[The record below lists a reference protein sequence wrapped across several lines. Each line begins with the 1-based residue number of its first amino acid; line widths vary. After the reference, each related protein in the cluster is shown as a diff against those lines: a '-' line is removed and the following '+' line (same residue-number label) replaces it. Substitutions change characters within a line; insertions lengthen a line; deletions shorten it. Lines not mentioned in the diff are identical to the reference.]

1 MHTGVPWNMSLL
13 TEKAVNTFCLATQ
26 RDEVRDSWLA
36 HGTLLAALVSWSVV
50 LLPTTVL
57 AQTDDFNASNDNS
70 WAHYDPIAG
79 AGLGAQNSWTFPA
92 GAYRLQA
99 APTPNPALGPGR
111 VASFRH
117 DVLYTNF
124 YAAVD
129 LVDWNDTLT
138 EAIAVIARVQPDPS
152 LGTTDG
158 YLFGYVAGA
167 GHYVQ
172 IARLTDERTFSITG
186 SAPVPLVLDPSKDY
200 RFVFIGREAQLE
212 GRVYELPNVTTPL
225 VTVTAF
231 ESTYLTGTAGLLA
244 FSLNNTVAEA
254 VDVTF
259 DNYYATDVE
268 PPRLRVVDLNFGEY
282 AIGWPVEA
290 AAYTL
295 QSTSALEG
303 NWTDV
308 NSSEIRLEGD
318 QFLHYLPAP
327 IAPAPTTFFRLIR
340 R

>member
-1 MHTGVPWNMSLL
+1 MNTVSL
-13 TEKAVNTFCLATQ
+13 AAQ
-26 RDEVRDSWLA
+26 RPEVRNSWLA
-36 HGTLLAALVSWSVV
+36 LRTLLTALVSGSVV

-57 AQTDDFNASNDNS
+57 AQTDDFSAGHDNS
-70 WAHYDPIAG
+70 WTHYDPIAG
-79 AGLGAQNSWTFPA
+79 AGLGTQNSWTFPA

-99 APTPNPALGPGR
+99 APTPNPAVGPGR
-111 VASFRH
+111 VASFRQ

-124 YAAVD
+124 YATVD

-138 EAIAVIARVQPDPS
+138 EAISITARVQPDPD

-172 IARLTDERTFSITG
+172 IVRLTDERTFSITG
-186 SAPVPLVLDPSKDY
+186 SSPVPLVLDPSKDY
-200 RFVFIGREAQLE
+200 RFVFIGRDSQLE
-212 GRVYELPNVTTPL
+212 GRIYELPNVTAPL

-231 ESTYLTGTAGLLA
+231 ESTYATGTAGLLA
-244 FSLNNTVAEA
+244 FSLNGTVAEA

-259 DNYYATDVE
+259 DNYDATDVE
-268 PPRLRVVDLNFGEY
+268 RPRLQVVDLNFGEY
-282 AIGWPVEA
+282 AIGWPAEA

-295 QSTSALEG
+295 QSTGALG
-303 NWTDV
+303 GTWTDV
-308 NSSEIRLEGD
+308 NSSEIRLEAD
-318 QFLHYLPAP
+318 QFRYYLPAP
-327 IAPAPTTFFRLIR
+327 LAPAPTAFFRLIR